1 MTFSGAGDRIS
12 NHRHRDLV
20 YLLIIQFSALITSPI
35 VLAYE
40 MDPLVVTFWRCILG
54 GLFFLPLALMTQP
67 KFYRQI
73 NRTQWVYML
82 VAALALA
89 IHFITYM
96 EGLYQVSLAVFYTI
110 LSTGT
115 IWVGL
120 ISMLVFRQLLSSGQ
134 WAGLFAGFGGIL
146 LYAYSGHTFEAEN
159 QTSLLLLLTAAITFA
174 LYMVIGQKVRSTV
187 SNFSYVV
194 IVFLLAGAIALC
206 YALVTDQSL
215 TVTEPNDWVGILLI
229 TFFGQIVVHAL
240 TNLYLKHGQAAILQL
255 TGLAKIPLIALI
267 GWIFFGQAVSLAVI
281 PALLLTIAGLVVYNM
296 AQTKRS

>member
-120 ISMLVFRQLLSSGQ
+120 ISILVFRQLLSSGQ

-206 YALVTDQSL
+206 YALITDQSL

-255 TGLAKIPLIALI
+255 TGLAKIPIIALI

-281 PALLLTIAGLVVYNM
+281 PALLLTITGLVVYNM
-296 AQTKRS
+296 AQTRRS

>member
-1 MTFSGAGDRIS
+1 MTLSGASDRIS
-12 NHRHRDLV
+12 NYRHRDAI

-40 MDPLVVTFWRCILG
+40 MDPLIVTFWRCILG
-54 GLFFLPLALMTQP
+54 GLFFLPLALVTQP

-73 NRTQWVYML
+73 TRTQWLYMM

-96 EGLYQVSLAVFYTI
+96 EGLYQVSFAVFYTI

-120 ISMLVFRQLLSSGQ
+120 ISMVVFRQFLSSGQ
-134 WAGLFAGFGGIL
+134 WAGLIAGFAGIL
-146 LYAYSGHTFEAEN
+146 LYAYSGHTFEAKN

-194 IVFLLAGAIALC
+194 IVFTLAAVIALF
-206 YALVTDQSL
+206 YGFITGQSIA
-215 TVTEPNDWVGILLI
+215 VVESSDWVGILLI
-229 TFFGQIVVHAL
+229 TFFGQIVVHTL
-240 TNLYLKHGQAAILQL
+240 TNLSLKHGQAAILQL
-255 TGLAKIPLIALI
+255 TGLAKIPLIAFI
-267 GWIFFGQAVSLAVI
+267 GWIFFNQEVSLAVI
-281 PALLLTIAGLVVYNM
+281 PALLLTITGLVVYNM
-296 AQTKRS
+296 AQSKRN

>member
-206 YALVTDQSL
+206 YALITDQSL

-255 TGLAKIPLIALI
+255 TGLAKIPIIALI

-281 PALLLTIAGLVVYNM
+281 PALLLTITGLVVYNM
-296 AQTKRS
+296 AQTRRS

>member
-12 NHRHRDLV
+12 NHRHRDV
-20 YLLIIQFSALITSPI
+20 IYLLIIQFSALITSPI
-35 VLAYE
+35 VLAYK

-54 GLFFLPLALMTQP
+54 GLFFLPLALKAQP

-73 NRTQWVYML
+73 NKTQWLYML
-82 VAALALA
+82 VASLALV
-89 IHFITYM
+89 IHFVTYM
-96 EGLYQVSLAVFYTI
+96 EGLYQVSFAVFYTI

-134 WAGLFAGFGGIL
+134 WAGLFAGFAGIL

-159 QTSLLLLLTAAITFA
+159 QTSLFLLLTAAITFA

-194 IVFLLAGAIALC
+194 IVFTLAAVMALG
-206 YALVTDQSL
+206 YGVVSGKSVAVVETS
-215 TVTEPNDWVGILLI
+215 DWVGILLI
-229 TFFGQIVVHAL
+229 TFFGQIVVHTL

-267 GWIFFGQAVSLAVI
+267 GWLVFDQEVSLAVI
-281 PALLLTIAGLVVYNM
+281 PALLLTITGLVVYNM
-296 AQTKRS
+296 AQSKRS

>member
-1 MTFSGAGDRIS
+1 
-12 NHRHRDLV
+12 
-20 YLLIIQFSALITSPI
+20 
-35 VLAYE
+35 
-40 MDPLVVTFWRCILG
+40 
-54 GLFFLPLALMTQP
+54 
-67 KFYRQI
+67 
-73 NRTQWVYML
+73 
-82 VAALALA
+82 
-89 IHFITYM
+89 
-96 EGLYQVSLAVFYTI
+96 
-110 LSTGT
+110 
-115 IWVGL
+115 
-120 ISMLVFRQLLSSGQ
+120 
-134 WAGLFAGFGGIL
+134 
-146 LYAYSGHTFEAEN
+146 
-159 QTSLLLLLTAAITFA
+159 
-174 LYMVIGQKVRSTV
+174 MVIGQKVRSTV